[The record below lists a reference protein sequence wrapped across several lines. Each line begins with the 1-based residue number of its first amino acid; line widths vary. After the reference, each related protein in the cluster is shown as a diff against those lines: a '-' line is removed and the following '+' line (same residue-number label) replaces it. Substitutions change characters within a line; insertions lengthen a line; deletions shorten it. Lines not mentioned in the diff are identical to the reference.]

1 MGGWI
6 GRWVDGWVG
15 GWVGGVELSGVRKS
29 SSLLLPPTSS

>member
-1 MGGWI
+1 M

-29 SSLLLPPTSS
+29 SSLLLLPPTSS